1 MHYDILKSLY
11 IGVIVIDTVDGKVL
25 YSYGAAPFEDFAV
38 KDLNQ
43 LADFIAKRYSENKFP
58 LFDRLIIAHQAYW
71 IIRKQKN
78 GHIYYFIQECKQWD
92 RLIEETKAGSH
103 LDGLTKC
110 YTKIE
115 LESFVTNSLAT
126 YLRYKEN
133 PFSLLMYDIDW
144 FKKVNDVY
152 GHLAGDFILS
162 ELSALVK
169 ASLRDSD
176 ICGRFGG
183 EEFIVI
189 LPQTKVAGAIK
200 LAEKIRETTQNH
212 TFTFQG
218 KDIEISISM
227 GVTSVGVNDTPF
239 GLIDR
244 CDKALY
250 DAKENGRNR
259 VEYR

>member
-11 IGVIVIDTVDGKVL
+11 IGAIVIDKLNGEIL
-25 YSYGAAPFEDFAV
+25 YSYGSTPFEDLAV

-43 LADFIAKRYSENKFP
+43 FEDFISKNYSENKFP
-58 LFDRLIIAHQAYW
+58 LFDKLIIANQAYW

-78 GHIYYFIQECKQWD
+78 SYISYFIQECKQWD

-110 YTKIE
+110 YTKVE
-115 LESFVTNSLAT
+115 LESFVTNFLAT
-126 YLRYKEN
+126 FLRYKEN

-152 GHLAGDFILS
+152 GHLAGDFVLR
-162 ELSALVK
+162 ELSSLVK
-169 ASLRDSD
+169 TLLRDSD

-189 LPQTKVAGAIK
+189 LPQTKIAGAIK
-200 LAEKIRETTQNH
+200 LAEKIRETTKNH
-212 TFTFQG
+212 KFMFQE
-218 KDIEISISM
+218 KEIDISISI
-227 GVTSVGVNDTPF
+227 GVTSVGAGDSTF
-239 GLIDR
+239 KLIER

>member
-1 MHYDILKSLY
+1 LHYDILKSLY
-11 IGVIVIDTVDGKVL
+11 VGVIVIDQLDGQIV
-25 YSYGAAPFEDFAV
+25 YSYGSSPFEDFAV
-38 KDLNQ
+38 KDLTQ
-43 LADFIAKRYSENKFP
+43 FEDFIAKNYFEDKFP
-58 LFDRLIIAHQAYW
+58 IFDTLIVANQAYW
-71 IIRKQKN
+71 IIRRQKN
-78 GHIYYFIQECKQWD
+78 SYIYYFIQRCKQWD
-92 RLIEETKAGSH
+92 KIIEETKAGSH

-115 LESFVTNSLAT
+115 IESFVTNSLAT
-126 YLRYKEN
+126 FLRYKEN

-152 GHLAGDFILS
+152 GHLAGDFVLR
-162 ELSALVK
+162 ELSSLVK
-169 ASLRDSD
+169 TLLRDSD

-200 LAEKIRETTQNH
+200 LAEKIRETTKNH
-212 TFTFQG
+212 QFTFQG
-218 KDIEISISM
+218 KDIDISISI
-227 GVTSVGVNDTPF
+227 GVTSVGISDTSF

>member
-1 MHYDILKSLY
+1 LHYDILKSLY
-11 IGVIVIDTVDGKVL
+11 LGVIVIDQLDGKIV
-25 YSYGAAPFEDFAV
+25 YSYGSAPFENFAV
-38 KDLNQ
+38 QDLTQ
-43 LADFIAKRYSENKFP
+43 FEDFIAKNYAENRFP
-58 LFDRLIIAHQAYW
+58 IFDRFMIANQAYW

-78 GHIYYFIQECKQWD
+78 AHIYYLIQECKQWD
-92 RLIEETKAGSH
+92 KIIEETKAGSH

-110 YTKIE
+110 YTKVEI
-115 LESFVTNSLAT
+115 ESFVTNSLAT

-152 GHLAGDFILS
+152 GHLAGDFVLS
-162 ELSALVK
+162 ELSSLVK
-169 ASLRDSD
+169 TLLRNSD

-200 LAEKIRETTQNH
+200 LAEKIRETTKNH

-218 KDIEISISM
+218 KDIDISISI
-227 GVTSVGVNDTPF
+227 GVTSVGVKDAPF
-239 GLIDR
+239 DLIDR

-250 DAKENGRNR
+250 DAKEKGRNR